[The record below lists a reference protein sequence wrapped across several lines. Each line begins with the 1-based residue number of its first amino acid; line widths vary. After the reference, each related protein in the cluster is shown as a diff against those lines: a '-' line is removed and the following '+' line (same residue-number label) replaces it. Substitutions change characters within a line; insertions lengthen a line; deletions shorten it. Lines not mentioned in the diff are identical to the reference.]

1 MSRLFVF
8 VFLILGLGA
17 CGQNRGSYAPVLDP
31 DTRLEVSD
39 AWARAVTGS
48 DTGRVHSAAYFTLM
62 NHTTEAV
69 LLVEARA
76 DAAARTEIH
85 EAWIEDGIAR
95 MRPAEQVEVPA
106 GEARSFEPGGAHLM
120 LMDLRR
126 DLEAGQSLSIT
137 LRFADGSEEVVPF
150 EVRALA
156 R

>member
-1 MSRLFVF
+1 MSRLCVL
-8 VFLILGLGA
+8 VGLALGLGA
-17 CGQNRGSYAPVLDP
+17 CEQNRGADAPLLDP
-31 DTRLEVSD
+31 NTRLEVSD

-48 DTGRVHSAAYFTLM
+48 DTGRVHSAAYFMLI
-62 NHTTEAV
+62 NHTAESMV
-69 LLVEARA
+69 LVEARA

-85 EAWIEDGIAR
+85 ETSIEDDIAR

-106 GEARSFEPGGAHLM
+106 GEARSFEPGGTHLM

-150 EVRALA
+150 EIRATA
-156 R
+156 P